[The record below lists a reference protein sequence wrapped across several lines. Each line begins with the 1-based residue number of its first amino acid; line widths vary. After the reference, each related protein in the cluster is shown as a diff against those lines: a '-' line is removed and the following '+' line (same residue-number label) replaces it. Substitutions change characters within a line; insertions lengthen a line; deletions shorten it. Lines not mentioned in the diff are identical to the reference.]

1 MTKGKI
7 RLIIFAMTMASLT
20 LLAFQGFWINY
31 AFQSKKATFDLQV
44 KEAMNTV
51 VRKLEKQELAVFTQK
66 YAENKIKNQELLALK
81 SLEQKEF
88 QKQAK
93 LNKPSTKNYANKSK
107 NEDIATVGLPEPA
120 EESMFKAALAPF
132 SQMFEPNNDANEGLT
147 IDKIKKI
154 VVLPKNKGKGKDYR
168 KVKDFNNIK
177 VEPKQPEIASDY
189 LQNQNEMVD
198 DVNVTFTISG
208 EGLEDMKEAEKQY
221 KLFLKELGIVTDS
234 SALPIQKEAKL
245 KAFNAKKT
253 NKKRV
258 YTANKESKNKAQN
271 SQYNTK
277 ISNKKAV
284 LKDVLEDFMLKN
296 RTVHERVD
304 AKILDSLLRNELKEK
319 GLEYPI
325 EYAIGNKYTNGP
337 MQFLSSTSM
346 DKNTKKKLFTTKYAA
361 VLFPNDVYQNGQQ
374 LLLYFYNSDYHIFKG
389 IWLNILGSLFMIGIV
404 FYCFYIAVTNI
415 IKQKKMAEIKN
426 DFINNMTH
434 EFKTPISTIS
444 LACEVLAE
452 GNKNTNTPAMNRYLG
467 IIRDENKRLGSQ
479 VEKVLQTALLD
490 RGDLKMKMADI
501 NLHDVLESAIHN
513 IKPQFELKNGFVS
526 LEANA
531 TFDTVKA
538 DMVHISNI
546 VFNLM
551 DNAMKYNNTTPEL
564 KIVTENILGGIQIKF
579 IDNGLGISEEAQKLI
594 FDKFYRV
601 PTGNLHDVKGFGLG
615 LSYVKKMIEE
625 HSGYI
630 KVKSKIGQGS
640 TFELFLPQKNT

>member
-7 RLIIFAMTMASLT
+7 RLIIFAMTMASLA

-81 SLEQKEF
+81 TLEQKEF
-88 QKQAK
+88 KKQ
-93 LNKPSTKNYANKSK
+93 NKISRPTIKKYYSK
-107 NEDIATVGLPEPA
+107 TENQELATVGLPEPS
-120 EESMFKAALAPF
+120 EESIFKAALAPF
-132 SQMFEPNNDANEGLT
+132 SQIFETNNVNEDLPV
-147 IDKIKKI
+147 DKISKI
-154 VVLPKNKGKGKDYR
+154 IVLPKNKKNRNGFK
-168 KVKDFNNIK
+168 KVNDINKLK
-177 VEPKQPEIASDY
+177 VELKQPEIVSDY
-189 LQNQNEMVD
+189 IQNQNEALD

-221 KLFLKELGIVTDS
+221 KLFLKELGIVADS
-234 SALPIQKEAKL
+234 SALNTQKEAKTNPIKIKRL
-245 KAFNAKKT
+245 NRKKI
-253 NKKRV
+253 
-258 YTANKESKNKAQN
+258 YSKNEVYKN
-271 SQYNTK
+271 SVHNNQLSSK

-304 AKILDSLLRNELKEK
+304 AKTLDSLLRNELKEK

-337 MQFLSSTSM
+337 MQFLSSSNM
-346 DKNTKKKLFTTKYAA
+346 DKTTKQKLFTTKYAA

-452 GNKNTNTPAMNRYLG
+452 GNKNTNTPAMTRYLG

-490 RGDLKMKMADI
+490 RGDLKMKIADI
-501 NLHDVLESAIHN
+501 NLHEVLESAIHN

-538 DMVHISNI
+538 DIVHISNI
-546 VFNLM
+546 IFNLM
-551 DNAMKYNNTTPEL
+551 DNAMKYNNLTPEL
-564 KIVTENILGGIQIKF
+564 KIITENILGGIQIKF
-579 IDNGLGISEEAQKLI
+579 IDNGLGMTEESQKLI

-615 LSYVKKMIEE
+615 LSYVKKMMEE

-630 KVKSKIGQGS
+630 KVKSKLGQGS